1 MLPGRLYNV
10 RMSQDDLHSFVQD
23 VYCAQSTAMC
33 CATVLPG
40 RNNSLETERILSR
53 LTLSTSKSS
62 SLLSFQA
69 GALQAAFC
77 TLFYAKVLD
86 LTSETHFRWRDPRLR
101 ICLLVQSGTLPKRAQ
116 DAKQKPVN
124 FLKPRYS
131 GFHKK
136 LAWTGGYSQVGCV
149 QHLRLKHH
157 EGSARLFLRSFP
169 AAALLTI
176 YTDNDDTWSRCV
188 EHDRSFRSVHRS
200 GNRKTRFTLTRTTEQ
215 WHRCTR
221 LRSKRSIGLHCTVP
235 HVFTVSNELSVVRA
249 QELNRV

>member
-1 MLPGRLYNV
+1 MSLAQLLGRWCKMLPGRLYNV

-116 DAKQKPVN
+116 GRVGEAFPTFISCSCITDDLHWQWWHLISLCGTRQKLQKCSS
-124 FLKPRYS
+124 F
-131 GFHKK
+131 
-136 LAWTGGYSQVGCV
+136 GG
-149 QHLRLKHH
+149 
-157 EGSARLFLRSFP
+157 
-169 AAALLTI
+169 
-176 YTDNDDTWSRCV
+176 
-188 EHDRSFRSVHRS
+188 
-200 GNRKTRFTLTRTTEQ
+200 
-215 WHRCTR
+215 
-221 LRSKRSIGLHCTVP
+221 
-235 HVFTVSNELSVVRA
+235 
-249 QELNRV
+249 